1 MEVSRGKSFVFLGIS
16 RGFQEFVN
24 CFWELTTLRECVGHR
39 VRPWS
44 AFGVPRHPAPSYFRH
59 RANTPTQSLSLWFLI
74 QTRNVKTHPCLVVI
88 ITKIIMIPHHPF
100 VLVWEIKS
108 LQQCMFFLL
117 QTPVIAYC
125 WLLDRVKISRSWY
138 LPVFFWCIVAY
149 YRPSHWILNYTKSF
163 TMFGYIS
170 QSWGPGDIQSYV
182 SWQIGFRR
190 HDIYVSAQQPD
201 LVRSSQPT
209 NMIRKHLQNWD
220 NFEGFLLIHFLQKY
234 QLRQTLA
241 SDWFGLYYGL

>member
-1 MEVSRGKSFVFLGIS
+1 ML
-16 RGFQEFVN
+16 
-24 CFWELTTLRECVGHR
+24 GHR
-39 VRPWS
+39 GRPWS

-74 QTRNVKTHPCLVVI
+74 QTRNVKTHPRFVVI

-100 VLVWEIKS
+100 VLVCEIKS
-108 LQQCMFFLL
+108 YSSVCFLL
-117 QTPVIAYC
+117 QTLVIAYC
-125 WLLDRVKISRSWY
+125 RLLDRVKISRSWY
-138 LPVFFWCIVAY
+138 LSVFFWCIMAY

-220 NFEGFLLIHFLQKY
+220 NFEGSYFLLIHFLQKD
-234 QLRQTLA
+234 QTW
-241 SDWFGLYYGL
+241 SDGLGLYYRL